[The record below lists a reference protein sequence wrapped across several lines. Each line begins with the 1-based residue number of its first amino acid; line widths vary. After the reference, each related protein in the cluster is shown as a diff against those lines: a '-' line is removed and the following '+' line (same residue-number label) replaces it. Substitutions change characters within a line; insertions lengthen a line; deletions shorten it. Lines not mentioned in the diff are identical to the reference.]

1 MATNVSTG
9 LTYMEIKALVQSL
22 NALHWKTDYKE
33 FCRILGL
40 SEGMYSLQK
49 YAEFEE
55 LCKAFNNFNLTSLV
69 KLVEAGA
76 SVDKAG

>member
-1 MATNVSTG
+1 MATNVSSG

-40 SEGMYSLQK
+40 SEGLYSLQK

-55 LCKAFNNFNLTSLV
+55 LCRALNNFNLSSLV
-69 KLVEAGA
+69 KLVETGA
-76 SVDKAG
+76 IVDDSL

>member
-1 MATNVSTG
+1 MATNVSSG

-40 SEGMYSLQK
+40 SEGLYSLQK

-55 LCKAFNNFNLTSLV
+55 LCKALNNFNLSSLV
-69 KLVEAGA
+69 KLAEAGA
-76 SVDKAG
+76 IVDEIL

>member
-1 MATNVSTG
+1 MATNVSSG

-40 SEGMYSLQK
+40 SEGLYSLQK

-55 LCKAFNNFNLTSLV
+55 LCRALNNFNLSSLV
-69 KLVEAGA
+69 KLVDAGA
-76 SVDKAG
+76 IVDESL